1 MTRMTIALSCTL
13 VIFFCRGSVYRAAAQ
28 ENARPAS
35 VKVLVVYH
43 SEQGH
48 TAALAKGVEE
58 GVKRVPQAGVSLKS
72 AEAVTCDELL
82 AADAVIVGSPV
93 YWGNMSGVVKTFFDR
108 WSTDCHVL
116 PPTFAMKDKVG
127 AAFVTGGEV
136 SSGKEVTL
144 LTILA
149 AMLGNR
155 MIVVSEGQALGATA
169 TTGEGKAPLTP
180 SELDEGRRLGERVAR
195 LTQLIKKGRQSAT
208 KAK

>member
-1 MTRMTIALSCTL
+1 MLKHAVTLFCTL
-13 VIFFCRGSVYRAAAQ
+13 ACLFPRGASAGSVEQ
-28 ENARPAS
+28 EKAPVEPVRILIA
-35 VKVLVVYH
+35 YH

-48 TAALAKGVEE
+48 TAALAKSVGE
-58 GVKRVPQAGVSLKS
+58 GAKRVPGAIVVMKS
-72 AEAVTCDELL
+72 VPDVKCDDLFSS
-82 AADAVIVGSPV
+82 DALIVGSPV

-108 WSTDCHVL
+108 WSSECNVL

-127 AAFVTGGEV
+127 AAFVTAGEI

-169 TTGEGKAPLTP
+169 TTGEGGKPLAARD
-180 SELDEGRRLGERVAR
+180 LDEGRRLGERVAR
-195 LTQLIKKGRQSAT
+195 VTSELKRGR
-208 KAK
+208 KNEPKR

>member
-1 MTRMTIALSCTL
+1 MTDYAMILSCAL
-13 VIFFCRGSVYRAAAQ
+13 ACFFSSDASPGVVAQ
-28 ENARPAS
+28 EKGRQEPA
-35 VKVLVVYH
+35 KILIAYH

-48 TAALAKGVEE
+48 TAALAKSVAE
-58 GVKRVPQAGVSLKS
+58 GVKRVSGAAVVLRS
-72 AEAVTCDELL
+72 APEVKCDDLFS
-82 AADAVIVGSPV
+82 ADAVIVGSPV

-108 WSTDCHVL
+108 WSGECHVL

-136 SSGKEVTL
+136 SSGKEVAL

-169 TTGEGKAPLTP
+169 TTGEGKQPLTAQ
-180 SELDEGRRLGERVAR
+180 ELDEGRRLGERVAR
-195 LTQLIKKGRQSAT
+195 VTLALKRGKKAGPQ
-208 KAK
+208 